1 MEREKYSG
9 EERTIKFLQDNLA
22 TLRKISGWT
31 MQELGDKI
39 GVTKQTISNLE
50 KHKNKMSKLQAIGL
64 AYVFLSEYDFDQFC
78 PKTVIEGSARRK
90 FLQMVI
96 DTLYH
101 KELPEEE
108 ANEYQERFGSA
119 ATLIEN
125 GGTLEKVAKQLN
137 LSVNDL
143 ADVRDRTDVREDVRQ
158 FMNAYQRSPK
168 MTGLPSEENPDF
180 EEHIV

>member
-1 MEREKYSG
+1 MKRKEKSEE
-9 EERTIKFLQDNLA
+9 EERTIQFLQDNLS
-22 TLRKISGWT
+22 TMRKICGWT
-31 MQELGDKI
+31 MQELGDMA

-50 KHKNKMSKLQAIGL
+50 NNRTKMSKLQAK
-64 AYVFLSEYDFDQFC
+64 
-78 PKTVIEGSARRK
+78 PVIEGSARRK
-90 FLQMVI
+90 FLHMVI

-108 ANEYQERFGSA
+108 ANEYQEKFGSA

>member
-64 AYVFLSEYDFDQFC
+64 AHVFLNEYDFDQFC
-78 PKTVIEGSARRK
+78 PKSYVDGWARETFLEMVIEK
-90 FLQMVI
+90 
-96 DTLYH
+96 LYH
-101 KELPEEE
+101 EDLPEEE
-108 ANEYQERFGSA
+108 AKKYQEKYGFA

-125 GGTLEKVAKQLN
+125 GDTLEKVAEALGLPVERLLRVGTQPRPGE
-137 LSVNDL
+137 SEE
-143 ADVRDRTDVREDVRQ
+143 VRDLRVGLRKSQ
-158 FMNAYQRSPK
+158 A
-168 MTGLPSEENPDF
+168 GLPSEKLSSLDKNT
-180 EEHIV
+180 V

>member
-50 KHKNKMSKLQAIGL
+50 KHKNKMSKLQAIGV
-64 AYVFLSEYDFDQFC
+64 AHVFFNDKDFDLFC
-78 PKTVIEGSARRK
+78 PKPVIEGSARRK
-90 FLQMVI
+90 FLHMVI

-108 ANEYQERFGSA
+108 ANEYQEKFGSA

>member
-64 AYVFLSEYDFDQFC
+64 AHVFLNEYDFDQFC
-78 PKTVIEGSARRK
+78 PKSYV
-90 FLQMVI
+90 FV
-96 DTLYH
+96 
-101 KELPEEE
+101 
-108 ANEYQERFGSA
+108 
-119 ATLIEN
+119 N
-125 GGTLEKVAKQLN
+125 G
-137 LSVNDL
+137 
-143 ADVRDRTDVREDVRQ
+143 
-158 FMNAYQRSPK
+158 
-168 MTGLPSEENPDF
+168 
-180 EEHIV
+180 H